1 MIGGDIIIFKTENN
15 KQAEKEFRKK
25 FPQYSI
31 KWIGKELKVE
41 IDNGDKFLPILVK
54 AISPHITSMQLRR
67 PTLEDVFLEITGRK
81 IREENN
87 GKIEDENKDFDITS
101 LFSLFNFSETE
112 EKIIYQLISRK
123 AMNKKLQTLYI
134 IWYREVLIY
143 LRNSLKFF
151 TSIFLPIL
159 ILIFLGTGLKTI
171 FPTPVLHYDFAQF
184 FFPGI
189 LGLSISVM
197 AISSTMSIVWDRE
210 FGFLKEILV
219 SPISRSYIALG
230 KILGATTT
238 ALLQGSLILLTT
250 PYLGINFSILLFL
263 K

>member
-1 MIGGDIIIFKTENN
+1 M
-15 KQAEKEFRKK
+15 
-25 FPQYSI
+25 S
-31 KWIGKELKVE
+31 
-41 IDNGDKFLPILVK
+41 
-54 AISPHITSMQLRR
+54 
-67 PTLEDVFLEITGRK
+67 
-81 IREENN
+81 
-87 GKIEDENKDFDITS
+87 
-101 LFSLFNFSETE
+101 
-112 EKIIYQLISRK
+112 
-123 AMNKKLQTLYI
+123 KKLQTLYV

-189 LGLSISVM
+189 LGLSISFM

-238 ALLQGSLILLTT
+238 ALLQGALILLTT
-250 PYLGINFSILLFL
+250 PYLGINFNILLFL
-263 K
+263 KVMLVIFLIGYGMAALGIFFASRLKKIESFSILSQIIIAPMAFLSGAFFPLKNVPSWMITISHYNPLAYSVDALRWVVLSKSLDYEEISLMTTHSLPVCLAFLFTFNIIITFFSIRMFKKLK

>member
-1 MIGGDIIIFKTENN
+1 
-15 KQAEKEFRKK
+15 
-25 FPQYSI
+25 
-31 KWIGKELKVE
+31 
-41 IDNGDKFLPILVK
+41 
-54 AISPHITSMQLRR
+54 
-67 PTLEDVFLEITGRK
+67 
-81 IREENN
+81 
-87 GKIEDENKDFDITS
+87 
-101 LFSLFNFSETE
+101 
-112 EKIIYQLISRK
+112 
-123 AMNKKLQTLYI
+123 MNKKLQTLYV

-151 TSIFLPIL
+151 TSIFLPLL

-171 FPTPVLHYDFAQF
+171 FPTPVLHYDFVQF

-189 LGLSISVM
+189 LGLSVSIM

-238 ALLQGSLILLTT
+238 AILQGALILLIM
-250 PYLGINFSILLFL
+250 PYLGINVDIPSFIKIILVIFLIGYGMAALGIFFASRLKKMESFSILSQIIIAPMAFLSGAFFPLKNVPSWMATMANYNPLAYSVDALRWVVLSKSLNNEEILLMTTHSLSVCLLFL
-263 K
+263 LSFNIVITFLSVRVFKKLH